1 MGRKYI
7 LVEFCVKI
15 FTYLILC
22 EKLFRKKSRFRKM
35 AKKKHKKARKRPKI
49 KKKRKSRKK
58 PEFFWVIQFRIV
70 RNELW
75 YTWAFF
81 LLRQ

>member
-7 LVEFCVKI
+7 LAEFCVKI

-35 AKKKHKKARKRPKI
+35 AQ
-49 KKKRKSRKK
+49 KSRKK
-58 PEFFWVIQFRIV
+58 PEIEKKTKKV
-70 RNELW
+70 
-75 YTWAFF
+75 
-81 LLRQ
+81 